1 MTYNYEV
8 VPNAEQFPHIVAVGL
23 VLHRLREER
32 DEVGRAE
39 VRTVHTLFLQV
50 AVQVWQQN

>member
-8 VPNAEQFPHIVAVGL
+8 VPNAEQFPHVGAVGL

-39 VRTVHTLFLQV
+39 VGTVHTLLLQV
-50 AVQVWQQN
+50 AVQVRQQN

>member
-8 VPNAEQFPHIVAVGL
+8 IPDAEQFPHIGAVGL
-23 VLHRLREER
+23 MLHRLREER
-32 DEVGRAE
+32 DKVGRAE
-39 VRTVHTLFLQV
+39 VGTVYTLFLQV